1 MRDSRPARAWHEQ
14 RGDRAHARRYKVTV
28 TAHVSKMWQKLVL
41 CDRIHAVVIAYKH
54 GILSRN

>member
-1 MRDSRPARAWHEQ
+1 MSNADIART
-14 RGDRAHARRYKVTV
+14 HAVSEVTV

-41 CDRIHAVVIAYKH
+41 CARIHAMVIAHGH